1 MGWVARCIRGGISP
15 PHPDPWTVRRCTT
28 SDVPAVYGTPDG
40 GSGAALGTKS
50 LDLVLLIRSSFPPS
64 LSLYLSLSLFHVC
77 EHLPPRRELPSPCS
91 PLFFSRGSQ
100 GELLKLYCWALKRR
114 KRRKNNMT
122 LLPSAEAK
130 EKKLYMRLERERE
143 RKSGCVVV
151 VFAVFRQPLSRLALV
166 ESPRQFQRDT

>member
-1 MGWVARCIRGGISP
+1 MYTRRYIPAASGPMDRP
-15 PHPDPWTVRRCTT
+15 TMYNVRRSCGVRDPGRRFWRRVRHKVT
-28 SDVPAVYGTPDG
+28 
-40 GSGAALGTKS
+40 GS
-50 LDLVLLIRSSFPPS
+50 RSPYPS
-64 LSLYLSLSLFHVC
+64 LLPSLSLSLFHVC

-130 EKKLYMRLERERE
+130 EKKLYMRLGRERERE

-151 VFAVFRQPLSRLALV
+151 VSFAVFRQPLSRLALV
-166 ESPRQFQRDT
+166 ESSRQFRRDT

>member
-50 LDLVLLIRSSFPPS
+50 LEISFS
-64 LSLYLSLSLFHVC
+64 LSVPLSRASHRREIPPASFYLLLSLS
-77 EHLPPRRELPSPCS
+77 RI
-91 PLFFSRGSQ
+91 RGSQ
-100 GELLKLYCWALKRR
+100 GELLKLYCRALKRR

-130 EKKLYMRLERERE
+130 GEKLYTRLE
-143 RKSGCVVV
+143 SGCVVV
-151 VFAVFRQPLSRLALV
+151 VVVVSFAVFRQHTEP
-166 ESPRQFQRDT
+166 SPGTRPENSRQFSRDL